1 MGHTIDDQI
10 HGDGSRSTRENGIIR
25 STPHTHTHTHT
36 HTVHYIVTPCALL
49 GLVTQVNGARRTIN
63 IHS

>member
-10 HGDGSRSTRENGIIR
+10 HGDGSRSTRENVIIR
-25 STPHTHTHTHT
+25 STPHTHTKT
-36 HTVHYIVTPCALL
+36 YIVTPSALL

>member
-10 HGDGSRSTRENGIIR
+10 HGDGSRSTRENVIIR
-25 STPHTHTHTHT
+25 STPHT

-49 GLVTQVNGARRTIN
+49 GLVTQVNGTRRTIN

>member
-10 HGDGSRSTRENGIIR
+10 HGDGSRSTRENVIIR
-25 STPHTHTHTHT
+25 STPHTHS